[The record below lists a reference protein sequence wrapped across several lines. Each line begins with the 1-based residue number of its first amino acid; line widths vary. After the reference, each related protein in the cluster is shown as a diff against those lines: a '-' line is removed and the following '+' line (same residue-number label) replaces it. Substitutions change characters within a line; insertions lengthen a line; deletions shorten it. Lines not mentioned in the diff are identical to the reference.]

1 MAILCGLGLRAGGAI
16 NELGFLAEAGQ
27 RDPRIMECLTV
38 QSKVNTIFKT
48 EGMVGVLSECL
59 THPEL

>member
-1 MAILCGLGLRAGGAI
+1 MAVLCGLGLKAGDAI
-16 NELGFLAEAGQ
+16 KDLQSLAEVGPK
-27 RDPRIMECLTV
+27 DLKITECFTI
-38 QSKVNTIFKT
+38 QIKVNTIFKI